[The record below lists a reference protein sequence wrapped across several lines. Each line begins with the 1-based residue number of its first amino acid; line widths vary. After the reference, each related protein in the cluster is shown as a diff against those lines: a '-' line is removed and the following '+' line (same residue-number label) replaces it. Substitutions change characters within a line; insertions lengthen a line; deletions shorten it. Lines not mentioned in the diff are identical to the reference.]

1 MPFTQ
6 TGQMLYGSTPFSIQ
20 QTVNLEE
27 ESPSPKT
34 LSSTVHLRFLLFT
47 LSYSL

>member
-1 MPFTQ
+1 MPFDQ
-6 TGQMLYGSTPFSIQ
+6 TEQLLYGSTPFLIQ
-20 QTVNLEE
+20 QTANLEE

-34 LSSTVHLRFLLFT
+34 LSSTVHLILLFT